1 MYSFEVPLGFASV
14 MNLKSSKCKLTFP
27 AQPNSHLYFHAKGV
41 IIIRK
46 ILRLACLA
54 SVSSRVR
61 PESWDE
67 SKKKRNDGGG
77 GGE

>member
-1 MYSFEVPLGFASV
+1 MDIVPLKSFFSYITRVSLLLSLSSDAST
-14 MNLKSSKCKLTFP
+14 K
-27 AQPNSHLYFHAKGV
+27 NS
-41 IIIRK
+41 
-46 ILRLACLA
+46 ACVA

-67 SKKKRNDGGG
+67 SKKRNDGGG